1 MAYSVEC
8 SATTGLYFHSCAESH
23 FMETSKLLTAA
34 ALRSEDRVVFVTGGA
49 GTICSMQTRAL
60 VRLGANAC
68 IIGRN
73 VEKTEAAAKDIA
85 TARSGA
91 KVIGIGG
98 CDVRKVDSLNDAAM
112 RCAKELGGIDFVI
125 AGAAGNFLVSM
136 QAMSSNAFK
145 SVMDIDVLGTFNT
158 IKATMPYL
166 LKSSDARIICI
177 SATFHF
183 TGMPMQGHVAAA
195 KASVD
200 SLMASVALEYGPR
213 GVTSNVISPGAI
225 AETEGALRLVSP
237 DKEALKKYAKSIPA
251 GRLGTVKDIADATVY
266 LFSSAG
272 SWVNGHVLVVDG
284 GSWRRQGAAVV
295 GGHDYEYPDFLLSE
309 GEEAKAKL

>member
-1 MAYSVEC
+1 MPYP
-8 SATTGLYFHSCAESH
+8 ESH
-23 FMETSKLLTAA
+23 YLSPIWRDDLFKG
-34 ALRSEDRVVFVTGGA
+34 RVVFVTGGA

-73 VEKTEAAAKDIA
+73 VEKTEEAARDIA
-85 TARSGA
+85 TVRPGA

-98 CDVRKVDSLNDAAM
+98 CDVRKVENLKDAAA

-125 AGAAGNFLVSM
+125 AGAAGNFIVSM
-136 QAMSSNAFK
+136 EGMSSNAFK
-145 SVMDIDVLGTFNT
+145 AVMDIDVLGTFNT

-166 LKSSDARIICI
+166 LESSDARIIYV
-177 SATFHF
+177 SATFHY

-225 AETEGALRLVSP
+225 AETEGAARLLTS
-237 DKEALKKYAKSIPA
+237 DAAALKHHSRSIPT

-272 SWVNGHVLVVDG
+272 SHVNGHVLVVDG
-284 GSWRRQGAAVV
+284 GSWRRQGGVAM
-295 GGHDYEYPDFLLSE
+295 GGENLKYPDFLLPDGVE
-309 GEEAKAKL
+309 PKVKL